1 MYYTNKAMKLDKENT
16 KQIIKIVVIAIVLL
30 VVLLNIETVW
40 NVFKTFLGIL
50 SPFIWGLAIAFILN
64 IFMRFYEE
72 KLFKTRKKGK
82 SKASSKNITK
92 EEKASI
98 AKESN
103 TKETV
108 KDKNSKIE
116 DVQEKESKKGIK
128 RVFSIALSIIT
139 IVAVITIILLLIIPQ
154 FVEII
159 KDLITNMPSY
169 LESLKAWAIDLTQR
183 VPEINNFIQNI
194 QIDTESLQDSL
205 MNISKD
211 VLGVTINQ
219 ISGLVSGI
227 VNFFIAVVFAVYI
240 LANKEGLKVQAKEFI
255 YARTTKERA
264 DHILKVSRLARDSF
278 RSFLTGQAKE
288 AVILGVLCTLG
299 MLILGIPY
307 AGPVGALTALTAFI
321 PIVGAFIG
329 GFIGAVLIVAVD
341 PIKALIFIIFI
352 IVLQQIEGN
361 LIYPHVVGKNI
372 GLPSIWVLVAITI
385 GGSLFGI
392 MGMIVGLPI
401 LSIIYAIVTENTNEK
416 LQEKGLKQEEAIESK

>member
-1 MYYTNKAMKLDKENT
+1 MYHIKNMKLDKENT
-16 KQIIKIVVIAIVLL
+16 KQIIKIIVIAIVLL
-30 VVLLNIETVW
+30 VALLNIEPVW
-40 NVFKTFLGIL
+40 NVCKTFLSIL
-50 SPFIWGLAIAFILN
+50 SPFICGLAIAFILN

-72 KLFKTRKKGK
+72 KLFKTKKKRKNNSKEITQSEK
-82 SKASSKNITK
+82 NNQSNNIMTKASNNVINKTNL
-92 EEKASI
+92 
-98 AKESN
+98 
-103 TKETV
+103 
-108 KDKNSKIE
+108 
-116 DVQEKESKKGIK
+116 EKENKQNKDNKNGK
-128 RVFSIALSIIT
+128 RVVSIALSIIT
-139 IVAVITIILLLIIPQ
+139 IVAVVTIIMLLIIPQ

-159 KDLITNMPSY
+159 KNLIINMPTY
-169 LESLKAWAIDLTQR
+169 LESLKDWAIDLTQR

-194 QIDTESLQDSL
+194 QIDTEALKNGL
-205 MNISKD
+205 MNISKG
-211 VLGVTINQ
+211 VLDVTINQ
-219 ISGLVSGI
+219 VSGLVSGI
-227 VNFFIAVVFAVYI
+227 VNFFIAIVFAVYI

-255 YARTTKERA
+255 YARIPEERA
-264 DHILKVSRLARDSF
+264 DYILKVSRLARDSF

-329 GFIGAVLIVAVD
+329 GFVGAVLIVAVD
-341 PIKALIFIIFI
+341 PIKALIFILFI

-392 MGMIVGLPI
+392 MGMVIGLPI
-401 LSIIYAIVTENTNEK
+401 LSIIYAIVTENTNKK
-416 LQEKGLKQEEAIESK
+416 LQEKGLKEEAIENK

>member
-1 MYYTNKAMKLDKENT
+1 MKLDKENT

-30 VVLLNIETVW
+30 VALLNIEPVW
-40 NVFKTFLGIL
+40 NIFKTFLSIL

-72 KLFKTRKKGK
+72 KLFKTKEKTYNKSTKKSSISGIK
-82 SKASSKNITK
+82 EIDKEESAKGNNIKTENVQKASSKT
-92 EEKASI
+92 
-98 AKESN
+98 
-103 TKETV
+103 
-108 KDKNSKIE
+108 
-116 DVQEKESKKGIK
+116 GIK
-128 RVFSIALSIIT
+128 RALSITLSIIT

-159 KDLITNMPSY
+159 KNLIINMPSY
-169 LESLKAWAIDLTQR
+169 LESLKTWAIDLTER

-194 QIDTESLQDSL
+194 QIDTEALKEGV

-211 VLGVTINQ
+211 VLDVTINQ
-219 ISGLVSGI
+219 VSGLVGGI

-255 YARTTKERA
+255 YARATKERA
-264 DHILKVSRLARDSF
+264 DYILKVSRLARDSF

-329 GFIGAVLIVAVD
+329 GFVGAILIVAVD

-401 LSIIYAIVTENTNEK
+401 LSIIYAIVTENTNKK
-416 LQEKGLKQEEAIESK
+416 LQEKGLKEEILESN

>member
-1 MYYTNKAMKLDKENT
+1 MKLDKENT

-30 VVLLNIETVW
+30 VALLNIESVW
-40 NVFKTFLGIL
+40 NICKTFLGII
-50 SPFIWGLAIAFILN
+50 SPFIWGVAIAFILN

-72 KLFKTRKKGK
+72 KLFKSKQKVKANDINGAKVK
-82 SKASSKNITK
+82 SN
-92 EEKASI
+92 
-98 AKESN
+98 N
-103 TKETV
+103 TKKENIQET
-108 KDKNSKIE
+108 N
-116 DVQEKESKKGIK
+116 SKKGIK
-128 RVFSIALSIIT
+128 RVASITLSIIT
-139 IVAVITIILLLIIPQ
+139 IVAVITVIMLLIIPQ

-159 KDLITNMPSY
+159 KNLILNMPTY
-169 LESLKAWAIDLTQR
+169 LENLKIWAIDLTQR
-183 VPEINNFIQNI
+183 VPEINSFIQNI
-194 QIDTESLQDSL
+194 QIDTEALKNGL

-211 VLGVTINQ
+211 VLNVTINQ
-219 ISGLVSGI
+219 VSGLLTGI

-255 YARTTKERA
+255 YARATKERS
-264 DHILKVSRLARDSF
+264 DYIIKVSRLARDSF

-329 GFIGAVLIVAVD
+329 GFVGAVLIVAVD

-352 IVLQQIEGN
+352 IVLQQVEGN

-372 GLPSIWVLVAITI
+372 GLPSIWVLVAITV

-392 MGMIVGLPI
+392 IGMIVGLPI
-401 LSIIYAIVTENTNEK
+401 LSIIYAIVTENTKKK
-416 LQEKGLKQEEAIESK
+416 LQEKELDREKIL

>member
-1 MYYTNKAMKLDKENT
+1 MYHIKNMKLDKENT

-30 VVLLNIETVW
+30 VALLNIEPVW
-40 NVFKTFLGIL
+40 NVCKTFLSIL
-50 SPFIWGLAIAFILN
+50 SPFICGLAIAFILN

-72 KLFKTRKKGK
+72 KLFKTKKKRKNNSKEITQSEK
-82 SKASSKNITK
+82 NNQSNNIMTKASNNVINKTNL
-92 EEKASI
+92 
-98 AKESN
+98 
-103 TKETV
+103 
-108 KDKNSKIE
+108 
-116 DVQEKESKKGIK
+116 EKENKQNKDNKNGK
-128 RVFSIALSIIT
+128 RVVSIALSIIT
-139 IVAVITIILLLIIPQ
+139 IVAVVTIIMLLIIPQ

-159 KDLITNMPSY
+159 KNLIINMPTY
-169 LESLKAWAIDLTQR
+169 LESLKDWAIDLTQR

-194 QIDTESLQDSL
+194 QIDTEALKNGL
-205 MNISKD
+205 MNISKG
-211 VLGVTINQ
+211 VLDVTINQ
-219 ISGLVSGI
+219 VSGLVSGI
-227 VNFFIAVVFAVYI
+227 VNFFIAIVFAVYI

-255 YARTTKERA
+255 YARIPEERA
-264 DHILKVSRLARDSF
+264 DYILKVSRLARDSF

-329 GFIGAVLIVAVD
+329 GFVGAVLIVAID

-361 LIYPHVVGKNI
+361 LIYPHVVGNNI

-392 MGMIVGLPI
+392 MGMVIGLPI
-401 LSIIYAIVTENTNEK
+401 LSIIYAIVTENTNKK
-416 LQEKGLKQEEAIESK
+416 LQEKGLKEEAIENK

>member
-1 MYYTNKAMKLDKENT
+1 MYHIKNMKLDKENT

-30 VVLLNIETVW
+30 VALLNIEPVW
-40 NVFKTFLGIL
+40 NVCKTFLSIL
-50 SPFIWGLAIAFILN
+50 SPFICGLAIAFILN

-72 KLFKTRKKGK
+72 KLFKTKKKRKNNSKEITQSEK
-82 SKASSKNITK
+82 NNQSNNIMTKASNNVINKTNL
-92 EEKASI
+92 
-98 AKESN
+98 
-103 TKETV
+103 
-108 KDKNSKIE
+108 
-116 DVQEKESKKGIK
+116 EKENKQNKDNKNGK
-128 RVFSIALSIIT
+128 RVVSIALSIIT
-139 IVAVITIILLLIIPQ
+139 IVAVVTIIMLLIIPQ

-159 KDLITNMPSY
+159 KNLIINMPTY
-169 LESLKAWAIDLTQR
+169 LESLKDWALDLTQR

-194 QIDTESLQDSL
+194 QIDTEALKNGL
-205 MNISKD
+205 MNISKG
-211 VLGVTINQ
+211 VLDVTINQ
-219 ISGLVSGI
+219 VSGLVSGI
-227 VNFFIAVVFAVYI
+227 VNFFIAIVFAVYI

-255 YARTTKERA
+255 YARIPEERA
-264 DHILKVSRLARDSF
+264 DYILKVSRLARDSF

-329 GFIGAVLIVAVD
+329 GFVGAVLIVAID

-392 MGMIVGLPI
+392 MGMVIGLPI
-401 LSIIYAIVTENTNEK
+401 LSIIYAIVTENTNKK
-416 LQEKGLKQEEAIESK
+416 LQEKGLKEEAIENK

>member
-1 MYYTNKAMKLDKENT
+1 MKLDKENT

-30 VVLLNIETVW
+30 VALLNIEPVW
-40 NVFKTFLGIL
+40 NIFKTFLSIL

-72 KLFKTRKKGK
+72 KLFKT
-82 SKASSKNITK
+82 KAKDRTRTNNS
-92 EEKASI
+92 
-98 AKESN
+98 KESN
-103 TKETV
+103 KKESVKCKNNEKATEQKETG
-108 KDKNSKIE
+108 KT
-116 DVQEKESKKGIK
+116 GIK
-128 RVFSIALSIIT
+128 RALSITLSIIT

-159 KDLITNMPSY
+159 KNLIINMPSY
-169 LESLKAWAIDLTQR
+169 LESLKTWAIDLTER

-194 QIDTESLQDSL
+194 QIDTEALKEGV

-211 VLGVTINQ
+211 VLDVTINQ
-219 ISGLVSGI
+219 VSGLVGGI

-255 YARTTKERA
+255 YARVTKERA
-264 DHILKVSRLARDSF
+264 DYILKVSRLARDSF

-329 GFIGAVLIVAVD
+329 GFVGAILIVAVD

-401 LSIIYAIVTENTNEK
+401 LSIIYAIVTENTNKK
-416 LQEKGLKQEEAIESK
+416 LQEKGLKEEA